1 MDLEISEFSMQVPAS
16 PSSRMR
22 SASSLHPLCWP
33 NTNIALFY
41 CAVCFASPSSPRAR
55 AVPEQEWI
63 NSSLELIPLMSL
75 TRKKKKK
82 RVSKLSV
89 RMKSVHINLPG
100 NRGTQQLSRLQDL
113 LQLRHISAKT
123 LRSGYSCSQRE
134 NVKYLLYNMR
144 RCSSSRLTF
153 CLQTLEGFCLHTTP
167 LVPCC
172 CLTIS
177 LLLFGKTQATRF
189 FSIFLL

>member
-1 MDLEISEFSMQVPAS
+1 
-16 PSSRMR
+16 
-22 SASSLHPLCWP
+22 
-33 NTNIALFY
+33 
-41 CAVCFASPSSPRAR
+41 
-55 AVPEQEWI
+55 
-63 NSSLELIPLMSL
+63 
-75 TRKKKKK
+75 
-82 RVSKLSV
+82 
-89 RMKSVHINLPG
+89 MKSVHINLPG

-189 FSIFLL
+189 FSIFLLWKMWLPPSGLCFYSKHLLGEKSHFTTRRCLWSYICFFVNLRCLRAPENFAHESLEHNIAFFFFHSVRKRLQNSYF